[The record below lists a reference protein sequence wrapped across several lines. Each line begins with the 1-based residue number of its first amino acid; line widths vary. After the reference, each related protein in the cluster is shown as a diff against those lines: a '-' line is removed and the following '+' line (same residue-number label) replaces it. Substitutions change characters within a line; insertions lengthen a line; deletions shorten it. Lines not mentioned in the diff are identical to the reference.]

1 MLSNCVYNYHI
12 NCKGEDFMQK
22 KSELA
27 LRLKVLRR
35 EKGVTSQQVA
45 DALGIKSATY
55 RRYEID
61 TKPKD
66 DVYIALAE
74 YFGVTVDYL
83 MSGRAGNMLSVA
95 DSGAYAPASARLS
108 KEETALVKKLRTL
121 SEQDFKEVQ
130 NFVDWKCI
138 CASNG

>member
-1 MLSNCVYNYHI
+1 
-12 NCKGEDFMQK
+12 MQE

-27 LRLKVLRR
+27 LRLKLLRR

-45 DALGIKSATY
+45 DAIGIKSATY

-66 DVYIALAE
+66 EVYISLAE

-83 MSGRAGNMLSVA
+83 MSGRESVILRVA
-95 DSGAYAPASARLS
+95 DSGAYQPSPAELTA
-108 KEETALVKKLRTL
+108 EEAALVKKLRTL

-138 CASNG
+138 SASNR

>member
-1 MLSNCVYNYHI
+1 
-12 NCKGEDFMQK
+12 MQK

-27 LRLKVLRR
+27 LRLKLLRR

-45 DALGIKSATY
+45 DAIGIKSATY

-66 DVYIALAE
+66 EVYISLAE

-83 MSGRAGNMLSVA
+83 MSGRENMTLRVA
-95 DSGAYAPASARLS
+95 DSGAYQPSLAELTA
-108 KEETALVKKLRTL
+108 EETALVKKLRTL

-138 CASNG
+138 SASNS

>member
-1 MLSNCVYNYHI
+1 
-12 NCKGEDFMQK
+12 MQK

-27 LRLKVLRR
+27 LRLKLLRR

-45 DALGIKSATY
+45 DAIGIKSATY

-66 DVYIALAE
+66 EVYISLAE

-83 MSGRAGNMLSVA
+83 MSGRECVTLRVA
-95 DSGAYAPASARLS
+95 DSGAYQPSSAELTA
-108 KEETALVKKLRTL
+108 EEAALVKKLRTL

-138 CASNG
+138 SVSNS